1 MPSADDLR
9 SLAKNGC
16 ELGIIAVHDGS
27 LFTFRKVSEPF
38 PGHNVTQ
45 NELDRICLL
54 TASHGEAGMF
64 GAVERY
70 LGFKIERVS

>member
-16 ELGIIAVHDGS
+16 ELGIIAAHDGS

-38 PGHNVTQ
+38 PGFNLTQ
-45 NELDRICLL
+45 DEMAALSSGWAIK
-54 TASHGEAGMF
+54 GEQ
-64 GAVERY
+64 AVFEAIERY
-70 LGFKIERVS
+70 LGFKIERVL